1 MDTTFLIDA
10 ERLGDELDA
19 VIEDNDDV
27 AIATIT
33 VAELRVGVELSR
45 SKTRVGRQSFLGD
58 VLANIPVIDYDLK
71 VADAHAQLLVFVR
84 RQGQPR
90 GAHDLIIAA
99 TALASQRT
107 VLTADQTAFSDLP
120 GIALRLHRWVQLGP
134 PPMLRV
140 REGATEVAERQDDSP
155 LLLDGRTT
163 GFAPASLTSAKVLD
177 SVHPVLLRP
186 SR

>member
-1 MDTTFLIDA
+1 MARRPDSGPRAHNRGGTELTRLLLDTTFLIDA

-19 VIEDNDDV
+19 VIDDNDDV

-45 SKTRVGRQSFLGD
+45 GKTRMGRQRFLGD
-58 VLANIPVIDYDLK
+58 VLANVPVIDYDLE
-71 VADAHAQLLVFVR
+71 VADAHAQLLAFVR
-84 RQGQPR
+84 QQGRPR

-120 GIALRLHRWVQLGP
+120 GIALRLHR
-134 PPMLRV
+134 
-140 REGATEVAERQDDSP
+140 
-155 LLLDGRTT
+155 
-163 GFAPASLTSAKVLD
+163 
-177 SVHPVLLRP
+177 
-186 SR
+186 